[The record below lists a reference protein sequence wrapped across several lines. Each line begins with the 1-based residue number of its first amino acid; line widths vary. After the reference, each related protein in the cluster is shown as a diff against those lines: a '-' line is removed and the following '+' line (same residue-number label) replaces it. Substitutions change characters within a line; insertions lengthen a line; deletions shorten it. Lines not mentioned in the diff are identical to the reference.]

1 MWMEALQQFS
11 KIESLSINVQS
22 GLNFFYLFRFL
33 SENKLVFNW
42 LKTIRRLEVLDVAP
56 KADPDLAII
65 DSLILNIQKLE
76 HLVYYLNNPSSSL
89 EKLPEGHFQKFTG
102 SLPAYGADSMM
113 VQLRRIQPTAIE
125 LIGARNDNM
134 LIEVLPKDLK
144 ELRIRNMNLPA

>member
-1 MWMEALQQFS
+1 MASCFGSSVKHLKLVFNGQTHESFFNSKMWMEALQQFS

-65 DSLILNIQKLE
+65 DSLILNI
-76 HLVYYLNNPSSSL
+76 
-89 EKLPEGHFQKFTG
+89 
-102 SLPAYGADSMM
+102 
-113 VQLRRIQPTAIE
+113 
-125 LIGARNDNM
+125 
-134 LIEVLPKDLK
+134 
-144 ELRIRNMNLPA
+144 